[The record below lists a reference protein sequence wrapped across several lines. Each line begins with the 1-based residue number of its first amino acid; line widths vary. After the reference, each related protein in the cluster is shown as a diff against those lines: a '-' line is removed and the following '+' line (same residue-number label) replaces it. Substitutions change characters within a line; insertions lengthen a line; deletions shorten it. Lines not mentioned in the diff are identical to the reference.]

1 MRNKFCALVL
11 ILFFSVGITCVFAQ
25 EARGLNTAAEQ
36 NLISG
41 SSEKISLDFK
51 NMDII
56 DALKMIASRAGLNIV
71 VGKNVSGRVTLFLK
85 DVAAWDAF
93 EIIIL
98 ANDLAYETKGN
109 IINIMTQRDYELIY
123 GGRFSD
129 KKEVK
134 IIQLKYAKAAD
145 TSRALNQIKTNL
157 GRVVVDEGSNTVALI
172 DSPDKVAEMLEFI
185 KKTDLPLTTKVY
197 NLNYALAEKMGPK
210 IQEITTKN
218 IGVVRIDE
226 RTNKLVVA
234 DYPEKIAEIDEVI
247 HAFDEKTP
255 QVLIDAQII
264 ELRPSNKLEVG
275 VNIDYWIKKYVQVQS
290 TLPVNVNNTI
300 FMGTPAG
307 ATVDSVGEYKAII
320 DALRTIGDTKILSSP
335 RIVALNNQEAKIH
348 VGTKDAYI
356 TSSTSQSG
364 TGTAITSQS
373 VNLVDTGIQLSVTP
387 TINRDNFI
395 TMKIRPEL
403 SSSTRTEIT
412 SQNEI
417 TEIPIV
423 TTSEAETTVTLKDGV
438 TLIIGGLR
446 KDEKI
451 KTSRKIPIL
460 GDIPFLGNLFGS
472 VSDEVKK
479 TEIVI
484 LLTPHIIS
492 GESSFTDFS
501 QIKPKD
507 GAVAKL
513 TNGKIVLE
521 KTGDSSTLDFA
532 AKEKIVEH
540 KAAFSDYY
548 RTITQR
554 IAAVAAA
561 NRNLLAE
568 SKRGGVKLSF
578 TVARNGLL
586 LQQPAVISSDDPG
599 LIPVAIKSINEAS
612 PFPPLPESLDEDRL
626 TFKVDLSF

>member
-1 MRNKFCALVL
+1 MRNKFSVL
-11 ILFFSVGITCVFAQ
+11 FLIFFFSVTSSCVFAQ
-25 EARGLNTAAEQ
+25 LAEEPSPAAGQNT
-36 NLISG
+36 ITG
-41 SSEKISLDFK
+41 SSEKITLDFQ

-56 DALKMIASRAGLNIV
+56 SALKTVAARAGLNIV
-71 VGKNVSGRVTLFLK
+71 IGKNVSGRATLLLK

-98 ANDLAYETKGN
+98 ANDLAYERKGN

-123 GGRFSD
+123 GVRFSD
-129 KKEVK
+129 KKEVE

-145 TSRALNQIKTNL
+145 ASRALNQIKTNL
-157 GRVVVDEGSNTVALI
+157 GRVVVDEGSNTIALI
-172 DSPDKVAEMLEFI
+172 DSPEKVAEMLEFI
-185 KKTDLPLTTKVY
+185 KKTDLALTTKVY
-197 NLNYALAEKMGPK
+197 DLNYAQVEKMGPK

-218 IGVVRIDE
+218 VGVVRIDE
-226 RTNKLVVA
+226 RTNKIVVT
-234 DYPEKIAEIDEVI
+234 DYPEKITEIDEI
-247 HAFDEKTP
+247 IRAFDEKTP

-275 VNIDYWIKKYVQVQS
+275 VNIDYWIRKYFQVQS

-300 FMGTPAG
+300 FLGTPSG
-307 ATVDSVGEYKAII
+307 TSVDEVGEYKAIM
-320 DALRTIGDTKILSSP
+320 DVLRTIGDTKILSSP
-335 RIVALNNQEAKIH
+335 RIVALSNQEAKIH

-364 TGTAITSQS
+364 TGTAVTSQA

-403 SSSTRTEIT
+403 SSSTRTKII
-412 SQNEI
+412 SQNET

-446 KDEKI
+446 KDERT

-472 VSDEVKK
+472 TSDETTK

-492 GESSFTDFS
+492 GESSFTDFAE
-501 QIKPKD
+501 IKPRD
-507 GAVAKL
+507 GAVVRLNKG
-513 TNGKIVLE
+513 NIIIEKIRPPSNVESASKE
-521 KTGDSSTLDFA
+521 KTQD
-532 AKEKIVEH
+532 H
-540 KAAFSDYY
+540 KAAFVDYY
-548 RTITQR
+548 NIITKK
-554 IAAVAAA
+554 IASVAAE
-561 NRNLLAE
+561 NRKLLDE
-568 SKRGGVKLSF
+568 GKTGKVQLSF
-578 TVARNGLL
+578 TVTKDGALIRE
-586 LQQPAVISSDDPG
+586 PEVISSDNPD
-599 LIPVAIKSINEAS
+599 LIPVAIKSINEAW
-612 PFPPLPESLDEDRL
+612 PFPPFPEALDEDRL
-626 TFKVDLSF
+626 TFKVDLAF

>member
-1 MRNKFCALVL
+1 MRNKFFALFL
-11 ILFFSVGITCVFAQ
+11 IFFFSVAPSFVFSQ
-25 EARGLNTAAEQ
+25 ETEGLGPAAEQ
-36 NLISG
+36 NTITG

-56 DALKMIASRAGLNIV
+56 DALKMVAARAGLNIV
-71 VGKNVSGRVTLFLK
+71 VGKNVSGRVTLLLK

-98 ANDLAYETKGN
+98 ANDLAYETKRN

-123 GGRFSD
+123 GARFSD
-129 KKEVK
+129 EKKVEFV
-134 IIQLKYAKAAD
+134 QLKYARAAD
-145 TSRALNQIKTNL
+145 ASRALNQIKTNL
-157 GRVVVDEGSNTVALI
+157 GRVVVDEGSNTIALI
-172 DSPDKVAEMLEFI
+172 DSPDKIREMVEFI
-185 KKTDLPLTTKVY
+185 KKTDLPLKTKVY
-197 NLNYALAEKMGPK
+197 NLNYAQAEKIGPK
-210 IQEITTKN
+210 IQEIATKN
-218 IGVVRIDE
+218 VGAVRIDE
-226 RTNKLVVA
+226 RTNKLAVT
-234 DYPEKIAEIDEVI
+234 DYPEKIAEIDEI
-247 HAFDEKTP
+247 IRAFDEKTP

-264 ELRPSNKLEVG
+264 ELRPSDKLEVG
-275 VNIDYWIKKYVQVQS
+275 VNIDYWIRKYFQLQT
-290 TLPVNVNNTI
+290 TLPANTNNTI
-300 FMGTPAG
+300 FLGTPAS
-307 ATVDSVGEYKAII
+307 ASIDEAGEYKAII
-320 DALRTIGDTKILSSP
+320 DILRTIGDTKILSSP

-364 TGTAITSQS
+364 TGTAITSQA

-387 TINRDNFI
+387 TISRDGFV

-446 KDEKI
+446 KDERT

-472 VSDEVKK
+472 TSDETRK
-479 TEIVI
+479 TEIII

-492 GESSFTDFS
+492 GESSFTDFLE
-501 QIKPKD
+501 IKPKD

-513 TNGKIVLE
+513 TGGNIIIE
-521 KTGDSSTLDFA
+521 KTGASAALDSV
-532 AKEKIVEH
+532 AKEKTID
-540 KAAFSDYY
+540 KNFAFSDYY
-548 RTITQR
+548 SIIVKK
-554 IAAVAAA
+554 IASVAAA
-561 NRNLLAE
+561 NKNLLD
-568 SKRGGVKLSF
+568 KGKTGGVKLSF
-578 TVARNGLL
+578 TVAKNGFLI
-586 LQQPAVISSDDPG
+586 QEPSVISSDDPD
-599 LIPVAIKSINEAS
+599 LIPVAIKTINKAS
-612 PFPPLPESLDEDRL
+612 PFPPFPESLDEDKL
-626 TFKVDLSF
+626 TFKVDLAF

>member
-1 MRNKFCALVL
+1 MRNKSCALLLLLTCAICANYVL
-11 ILFFSVGITCVFAQ
+11 AEDS
-25 EARGLNTAAEQ
+25 NTLTPAAAE
-36 NLISG
+36 NF
-41 SSEKISLDFK
+41 SEEASENISLDFK

-56 DALKMIASRAGLNIV
+56 DALKTVAARAGLNII

-85 DVAAWDAF
+85 DVSAWDAF

-98 ANDLAYETKGN
+98 ANDLAYERKGK
-109 IINIMTQRDYELIY
+109 IINIMAQRDYELIY
-123 GGRFSD
+123 GTRFSD

-134 IIQLKYAKAAD
+134 IVQLKYAKATEA
-145 TSRALNQIKTNL
+145 SRALNQIKTNL
-157 GRVVVDEGSNTVALI
+157 GRVVVDEGSNTIALI
-172 DSPDKVAEMLEFI
+172 DSPEKVAEMLEFI
-185 KKTDLPLTTKVY
+185 KKTDLALETKIF
-197 NLNYALAEKMGPK
+197 NLNYAQAETMGEK
-210 IQEITTKN
+210 IKEVTTKN

-226 RTNKLVVA
+226 RTNKIIVT
-234 DYPEKIAEIDEVI
+234 DYPEKIVEIDEI
-247 HAFDEKTP
+247 IRAFDEKTP

-264 ELRPSNKLEVG
+264 ELRPSDKLEVG
-275 VNIDYWIKKYVQVQS
+275 FNIDYWIKKYVQVQS

-307 ATVDSVGEYKAII
+307 ASVDEAGEYKAIM
-320 DALRTIGDTKILSSP
+320 DVLRTIGDTKILSSP

-356 TSSTSQSG
+356 TSATSQAG
-364 TGTAITSQS
+364 TGTAITSQA

-446 KDEKI
+446 KDERI

-472 VSDEVKK
+472 TSDETRK

-492 GESSFTDFS
+492 GESSFIDFS
-501 QIKPKD
+501 EIKPKD
-507 GAVAKL
+507 GAVVKL
-513 TNGKIVLE
+513 AGGNIVM
-521 KTGDSSTLDFA
+521 
-532 AKEKIVEH
+532 EKIGP
-540 KAAFSDYY
+540 AAALNAAAADKSKGYKTAFTGYY
-548 RTITQR
+548 EKITQK
-554 IAAVAAA
+554 IAAVAAS
-561 NRNLLAE
+561 NRKSLEKNKKGE
-568 SKRGGVKLSF
+568 VKLSF
-578 TVARNGLL
+578 TLDKKGSLIEE
-586 LQQPAVISSDDPG
+586 PSVITSDDPG
-599 LIPVAIKSINEAS
+599 LIPVAKKAINTAA
-612 PFPPLPESLDEDRL
+612 PFPPFPELLDEDKL
-626 TFKVDLSF
+626 TFKIDLAF